1 MKNIVILGAT
11 GSIGS
16 QTVDVVH
23 RLSDRLRIVGISAR
37 RNHERLQQIGA
48 GLGLPSNRVLC
59 GEDADLEALAAID
72 EADVVGVAVVGAAGI
87 RATAAALRAGKDVA
101 LATKEVLVAAG
112 EPITRLAR
120 ETGARILPIDS
131 EHSAILQC
139 LEGNHASR
147 SHVGRAP
154 KDVARILLTA
164 SGGPFRTWSKERIQ
178 SATLEDALA
187 HPTWPSMGK
196 KITVDS
202 ATMMNKGLEVIEA
215 HWLFDMPV
223 EKIGVVVHPQSV
235 VHSLVEFED
244 GSVLAQLG
252 MPDMRTP
259 IQYALTFPERID
271 TALPRLDVT
280 TLTSP
285 LSFEPPD
292 EERFPCL
299 RLARE
304 AAMTAGT
311 SPAVLNAANE
321 AAVAMF
327 LAGTIQYG
335 KITGIVERTLAEHR
349 HIKRPSLDD
358 IFAADTWARTYAGK
372 ISTEAA

>member
-11 GSIGS
+11 GSIGT

-23 RLSDRLRIVGISAR
+23 RLSDRLRIVGISAH
-37 RNHERLQQIGA
+37 RNHERLQQIAA
-48 GLGLPSNRVLC
+48 GLGLPQNRVMC
-59 GEDADLEALAAID
+59 GDDADLESLARID
-72 EADVVGVAVVGAAGI
+72 EADVVVVAVVGAAGI
-87 RATAAALRAGKDVA
+87 RATAAALSAGKDVA

-112 EPITRLAR
+112 EPITKIAR

-147 SHVGRAP
+147 SHLGRAP
-154 KDVARILLTA
+154 RDIARIMLTA
-164 SGGPFRTWSKERIQ
+164 SGGPFRTWSQERIQ
-178 SATLEDALA
+178 SATREDALA

-215 HWLFDMPV
+215 HWLFDMPM

-235 VHSLVEFED
+235 VHSLVEFDD
-244 GSVLAQLG
+244 GSVLAQMG

-259 IQYALTFPERID
+259 IQYALTFPDRVD
-271 TALPRLDVT
+271 TALPRLDIANLGGP
-280 TLTSP
+280 LT
-285 LSFEPPD
+285 FEAPD
-292 EERFPCL
+292 EVRFPCL
-299 RLARE
+299 RIARE
-304 AAMTAGT
+304 AATTGGT

-321 AAVAMF
+321 AAVALF
-327 LAGTIQYG
+327 LNGTIQYAR
-335 KITGIVERTLAEHR
+335 IAEIVERTIAEHR
-349 HIKRPSLDD
+349 HMKSPSLDD
-358 IFAADTWARTYAGK
+358 IFAADTWARKFAGE
-372 ISTEAA
+372 IST

>member
-11 GSIGS
+11 GSIGT
-16 QTVDVVH
+16 QTVDVVR
-23 RLSDRLRIVGISAR
+23 RLSDRLRIVGISAH
-37 RNHERLQQIGA
+37 RNRDRVQQLGA
-48 GLGLPSNRVLC
+48 ELELPASRVLC
-59 GEDADLEALAAID
+59 GEDADLESLAQIE
-72 EADVVGVAVVGAAGI
+72 EADVVVVAVVGAAGI
-87 RATAAALRAGKDVA
+87 RATAAALAAGKDVA

-112 EPITRLAR
+112 EPITRIAR

-147 SHVGRAP
+147 SHLGKSPR
-154 KDVARILLTA
+154 DVARIMLTA
-164 SGGPFRTWSKERIQ
+164 SGGPFRTWSHERIQ
-178 SATLEDALA
+178 SATREDALT

-215 HWLFDMPV
+215 HWLFDLPI

-235 VHSLVEFED
+235 VHSLVEFDD

-252 MPDMRTP
+252 MPDMRAP
-259 IQYALTFPERID
+259 IQYALTFPDRLD
-271 TALPRLDVT
+271 TALPRLDIAN
-280 TLTSP
+280 LSGP

-292 EERFPCL
+292 EVRFPCL
-299 RLARE
+299 RIARE
-304 AAMTAGT
+304 AAMAGGT

-321 AAVAMF
+321 AAVALF
-327 LAGTIQYG
+327 LNGAIQYAR
-335 KITGIVERTLAEHR
+335 IAGIVERTIAEHR

-358 IFAADTWARTYAGK
+358 IFAADTWARKFAVE
-372 ISTEAA
+372 IST